1 MEDIIHPQ
9 LTIFAFMIH
18 SASSAG
24 GEHLVLAVCQY
35 VKKVT
40 RRLNTATSMNMAYLN
55 MRVTK
60 MNELDRTVILIIDEI
75 YVAKRVEY
83 SSGEVQGLTA
93 DRNVASTLL
102 CFMIKSLVSK
112 YKDIVAMPTIHYSAR
127 SSWLSVRLS
136 KWACP
141 TT

>member
-1 MEDIIHPQ
+1 
-9 LTIFAFMIH
+9 
-18 SASSAG
+18 
-24 GEHLVLAVCQY
+24 
-35 VKKVT
+35 
-40 RRLNTATSMNMAYLN
+40 
-55 MRVTK
+55 

-112 YKDIVAMPTIHYSAR
+112 YKDIVAMPTIQYSAR
-127 SSWLSVRLS
+127 SAWLSVRLS

-141 TT
+141 TTYCDRLTERQTANRPHYSIMRNCVRYSKATQSFHVHTNSFAVVKSLFIRLKYLIKYLV